1 MSQLPQWKN
10 NRLNTGN
17 IDIQITNR
25 HIYHDPGVWVMH
37 VRELG
42 WSAKPIGIQPRATE
56 QEAQAAAIQKVAD
69 FLLLCHKELVPYLPP
84 TQTDENVLQ

>member
-1 MSQLPQWKN
+1 MRLIGQWKDN
-10 NRLNTGN
+10 QFNSGK

-42 WSAKPIGIQPRATE
+42 WFADPIGVQPSATQE
-56 QEAQAAAIQKVAD
+56 EAQSAAIQKVYD
-69 FLLLCHKELVPYLPP
+69 YLLQLQREIKPY
-84 TQTDENVLQ
+84 TTTE